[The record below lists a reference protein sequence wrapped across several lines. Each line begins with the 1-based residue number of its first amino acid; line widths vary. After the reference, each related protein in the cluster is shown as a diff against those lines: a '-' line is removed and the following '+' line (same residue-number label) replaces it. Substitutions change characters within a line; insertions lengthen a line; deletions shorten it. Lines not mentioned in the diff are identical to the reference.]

1 MRSEHKADLL
11 TGLVLM
17 ALGAAAIVGGLTM
30 DRLEIRQIHPA
41 SIPGLVPTILGGAL
55 AIAALA
61 LVVRA
66 VKRLK
71 ATDQDAKAQ
80 TEGEPTSVTGLA
92 VVLLLTVGYAV
103 GLVGNVSYEIATGV
117 FVFLFIAVFEWH
129 PEAALRVR
137 LIRLATALLQAVLVA
152 VIVSVV
158 FEHLFLVRLP

>member
-55 AIAALA
+55 AVAALA
-61 LVVRA
+61 LVLRA

-71 ATDQDAKAQ
+71 ATDRDAQVEAK
-80 TEGEPTSVTGLA
+80 GEPTSIAGLA
-92 VVLLLTVGYAV
+92 LVLLLTVGYAV
-103 GLVGNVSYEIATGV
+103 GLVGNVPYEVATGV
-117 FVFLFIAVFEWH
+117 FVFLFIAIFEWQ
-129 PEAALRVR
+129 PDAPPRVR
-137 LIRLATALLQAVLVA
+137 LVRLATALLQAVLVA
-152 VIVSVV
+152 AIVSLV
-158 FEHLFLVRLP
+158 FEYLFLVRLP